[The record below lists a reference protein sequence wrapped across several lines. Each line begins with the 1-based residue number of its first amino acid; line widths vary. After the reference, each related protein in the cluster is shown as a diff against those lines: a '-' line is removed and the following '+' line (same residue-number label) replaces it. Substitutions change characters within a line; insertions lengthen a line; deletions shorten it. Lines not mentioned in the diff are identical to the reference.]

1 MHFLLEYAN
10 ERYIFFQV
18 TWANNVS
25 DTHKIIRFN
34 LRYFDFIYKNP
45 NCTLEELV
53 TDILRILFQIVV
65 LLSNK
70 YSLEYLVWICLHRYN
85 DLQNIYLR
93 ITIPDFM
100 TNNPEFNLRIC
111 NPHRIGNSCVCD
123 TIQLIFMNDPF
134 ATWQTHVRMSIAS
147 KEYNI

>member
-10 ERYIFFQV
+10 EKCILFQV
-18 TWANNVS
+18 TRTNYVS
-25 DTHKIIRFN
+25 DSHKIIRFN
-34 LRYFDFIYKNP
+34 FRYFDSFYKNP

-53 TDILRILFQIVV
+53 MDILGALFQIVV

-70 YSLEYLVWICLHRYN
+70 YSSEYLVCICLHN

-93 ITIPDFM
+93 ITILDFM

-111 NPHRIGNSCVCD
+111 NRHQNGYSCVCD
-123 TIQLIFMNDPF
+123 TIHLIFMNGPF
-134 ATWQTHVRMSIAS
+134 ATWQKHVRMSIVS
-147 KEYNI
+147 KEYII